1 MIGNKLIQYCKH
13 NDFPIDEM
21 GEDCFKAI
29 KKSLGYQR
37 YLLAY
42 LLIEI
47 NREVVKSFEK
57 VAKYIVNK
65 IDDLLNDCLLYEYIF
80 ALAFCD
86 GFFFLVIIA
95 FIIGLFLTLLIL
107 K

>member
-21 GEDCFKAI
+21 GEDYFKAI

-37 YLLAY
+37 YLLAKSI
-42 LLIEI
+42 LELHREI
-47 NREVVKSFEK
+47 IKPFRK
-57 VAKYIVNK
+57 AIKYALNK
-65 IDDLLNDCLLYEYIF
+65 IDGLL
-80 ALAFCD
+80 
-86 GFFFLVIIA
+86 
-95 FIIGLFLTLLIL
+95 